1 MHQGVYAVG
10 HPLITGT
17 GHYMSAVL
25 ACGSGSRLSHTSVA
39 AHWALRPSAG
49 RTVHVTTPRRG
60 GRQRRGVVAHDGSGL
75 TREDMTVHDGIP
87 CTTVARTLVDL
98 ATMLDRRGLERA
110 IDRAEQLRLFDLNE
124 AKAALA
130 RAGQTR
136 GSAILRALLDEMGN
150 PEPIRSELEA
160 RFLDL
165 CREAGLPRPRVN
177 ARVEAAGT
185 SPEVDCLWPV
195 ERLIV
200 EVDGRETHATRQ
212 AFEEDRAR
220 DRRLAVAGYRVV
232 RVTWRQLRDDPRG
245 VAEAVRVLLGQVPL
259 PAPGR
264 GVRVA

>member
-1 MHQGVYAVG
+1 M
-10 HPLITGT
+10 
-17 GHYMSAVL
+17 
-25 ACGSGSRLSHTSVA
+25 
-39 AHWALRPSAG
+39 
-49 RTVHVTTPRRG
+49 
-60 GRQRRGVVAHDGSGL
+60 
-75 TREDMTVHDGIP
+75 HDGIP

-110 IDRAEQLRLFDLNE
+110 IDRAEQLRLFDLSE

-136 GSAILRALLDEMGN
+136 GSAMLRALLDEIGD
-150 PEPIRSELEA
+150 PEPTRSELEA

-165 CREAGLPRPRVN
+165 CREAGLSRPRVN

-185 SPEVDCLWPV
+185 SLEVDCLWPV
-195 ERLIV
+195 EGLIV
-200 EVDGRETHATRQ
+200 ELDGRETHATRR

-232 RVTWRQLRDDPRG
+232 RVTWRQLRDEPRG
-245 VAEAVRVLLGQVPL
+245 VAEAVRALLGQVPL
-259 PAPGR
+259 LAPGR